1 MRGLL
6 PTEVW
11 IMTLTATATKSTRKE
26 ICKSLGLVNPVFV
39 LRSPEKPNIIY
50 NVVLKTSEL
59 AEVFAPLVEELRR
72 KQTVMEKTI
81 IFCRTYEDTSHIYLY
96 FKSILKKK

>member
-6 PTEVW
+6 PTEVR
-11 IMTLTATATKSTRKE
+11 IMALTATATKSTRKE
-26 ICKSLGLVNPVFV
+26 ICKSLGLVDPVFV

-59 AEVFAPLVEELRR
+59 EEVFAPLVEELRR
-72 KQTVMEKTI
+72 KRTVMEKT
-81 IFCRTYEDTSHIYLY
+81 
-96 FKSILKKK
+96 